1 MGQLSDLLQESVE
14 YILQACIL
22 EATLLGLGERRSDSE
37 GDDDIIGVLGLT
49 ASQGQPAVA
58 KKLGWTPTCC

>member
-1 MGQLSDLLQESVE
+1 MGQLSDLLQEGVDHV
-14 YILQACIL
+14 LQACIL

-49 ASQGQPAVA
+49 ASQGQSVEA